1 MSRTASA
8 ALQNGMR
15 EENDEWNVWPGKPL
29 RTRSRRKII
38 HLQHDLEEK
47 NRKQLERR
55 DFAYL
60 QQRA

>member
-1 MSRTASA
+1 MKC
-8 ALQNGMR
+8 
-15 EENDEWNVWPGKPL
+15 GKPL
-29 RTRSRRKII
+29 RTRSGQKII